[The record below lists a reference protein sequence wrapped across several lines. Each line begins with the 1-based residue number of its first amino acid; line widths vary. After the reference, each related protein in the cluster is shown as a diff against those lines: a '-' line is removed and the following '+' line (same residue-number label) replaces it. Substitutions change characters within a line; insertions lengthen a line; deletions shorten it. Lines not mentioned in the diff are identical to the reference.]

1 MAKGAINTPHHNW
14 AGQLNFLLNHD
25 LTCRAACTCSLLS
38 RRLLNTLLPDFLVTP
53 DRRYLSI
60 AVDCD
65 IVAPDDA
72 ERVRFLRSAHA
83 SLHLL
88 KLVKGM
94 KAR

>member
-1 MAKGAINTPHHNW
+1 M
-14 AGQLNFLLNHD
+14 
-25 LTCRAACTCSLLS
+25 
-38 RRLLNTLLPDFLVTP
+38 PDFLVTP

-83 SLHLL
+83 SFTFCVFCSQSSSFEAHQRYEGALRSLL
-88 KLVKGM
+88 TTCWQGKYDPLSDTPTS
-94 KAR
+94 